1 MDALYNLLDGSFEN
15 AKFEDECRAIIGNQS
30 YVLFTLDKLIYKL
43 VRHVSWFHYLFCSL
57 LMTFFTFKG
66 SNYLFLQLQNV
77 ATDEVD
83 NKLLQLY
90 EYEKSRKPGKLNDS
104 VYHANAHVILHEEN
118 IYRLQCVGP
127 L

>member
-1 MDALYNLLDGSFEN
+1 MP
-15 AKFEDECRAIIGNQS
+15 
-30 YVLFTLDKLIYKL
+30 
-43 VRHVSWFHYLFCSL
+43 
-57 LMTFFTFKG
+57 
-66 SNYLFLQLQNV
+66 FLQLQTV

-104 VYHANAHVILHEEN
+104 VYHANAHVILHEDN

-127 L
+127 VYPILKTKKKVRLVNRISMCSCG